1 MNGTLNGDSEEILL
15 ELNDESEKLFRASVD
30 KSAAFLSGISVKMS
44 KKLINDIENMTGERT
59 KREIGKKT

>member
-1 MNGTLNGDSEEILL
+1 MSL
-15 ELNDESEKLFRASVD
+15 ELNDESEKLFGASFD
-30 KSAAFLSGISVKMS
+30 KCAAFLSGISVKMS